1 MSLESVGPDPRP
13 FRICTR
19 CGRPTPSNSPE
30 CVNCGM
36 RSVQAVVEDD
46 QARSTQAFA
55 RAYFSR
61 ATPLT
66 YGILVLNALI
76 YLVMTYAAGGN
87 FLSNLVTGVDPATLV
102 AFGAK
107 TNELLGQQGE
117 WFRLITP
124 IFIHG
129 GLIHIASNSYA
140 LWIVGPQVERL
151 YGSARFVLIYLLC
164 GVAGVVGSYIGSIL
178 LKRDPSVP
186 SVGASGAIFGLF
198 GVLAVFGYKYRHE
211 LPAAFRRGFGSGVLP
226 VIVINLLIGFSV
238 PFIDNSAHIGGLI
251 CGALAAILIPY
262 IAPGKERISSTG
274 LVVLATC
281 VVIVGYSFFRAWQV
295 SSPHLSRR
303 ASSIGSFLDSVN
315 EANRVMQQSISADR
329 DSTRT
334 DELAKRLDQ
343 VAEKLDSTYAPD
355 EATDAIRRNFA
366 EVLRA
371 QRKALLEQDPALR
384 RSSLRANAQKFSDA
398 GQELRRWVTSSGRKY
413 GIVESRPE

>member
-1 MSLESVGPDPRP
+1 
-13 FRICTR
+13 
-19 CGRPTPSNSPE
+19 
-30 CVNCGM
+30 M

-66 YGILVLNALI
+66 YAILIINALV
-76 YLVMTYAAGGN
+76 YLLMTYAAGGN

-140 LWIVGPQVERL
+140 LWMVGPQVERL

-164 GVAGVVGSYIGSIL
+164 GVAGVAGSYIGSIL

-226 VIVINLLIGFSV
+226 VIAINLLIGFSV

-251 CGALAAILIPY
+251 CGALAAFLIPY

-281 VVIVGYSFFRAWQV
+281 VAIVGFSFFRAWQA

-303 ASSIGSFLDSVN
+303 ASSIGSFLDSIN
-315 EANRVMQQSISADR
+315 EANRVMQQSMSADS

-334 DELAKRLDQ
+334 DELAKRLDDA
-343 VAEKLDSTYAPD
+343 AEMLDSTYAPD
-355 EATDAIRRNFA
+355 DATDAIRRDFA
-366 EVLRA
+366 ELLRA
-371 QRKALLEQDPALR
+371 QKKALLEQDPALR
-384 RSSLRANAQKFSDA
+384 RSSLRANAQKFSEA
-398 GQELRRWVTSSGRKY
+398 GQELRSWVTSSGRKY
-413 GIVESRPE
+413 GIIESRPQ